1 MRVLLVEETPELGGL
16 WRNHLKLL
24 GMDTTLVSGGDEALK
39 EMRSLQPDI
48 IVANLDLP
56 EAGAISVADY
66 AAYRYPETRVI
77 FVTSSTFFSDGSIFA
92 MSPNACAFL
101 SAHTPPE
108 DLAAVIEFH
117 GERKTRNS

>member
-16 WRNHLKLL
+16 WKNHLKLL
-24 GMDTTLVSGGDEALK
+24 GMDTSLVTNGEAALHK
-39 EMRSLQPDI
+39 LRNYHPDI

-56 EAGAISVADY
+56 DAGAISVADY
-66 AAYRYPETRVI
+66 AAYRYPETQVI

-108 DLAAVIEFH
+108 DLAAVIEYH
-117 GERKTRNS
+117 AERRIRER